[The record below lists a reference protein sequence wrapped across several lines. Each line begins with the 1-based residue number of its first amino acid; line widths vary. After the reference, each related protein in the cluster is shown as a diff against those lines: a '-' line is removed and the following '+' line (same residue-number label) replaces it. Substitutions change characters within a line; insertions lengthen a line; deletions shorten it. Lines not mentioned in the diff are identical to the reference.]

1 MDATGSSYGHDR
13 KRATRQLECK
23 ITFEYKEILL
33 CDLSQV
39 CFVIINRLLAY
50 FVFYGLS
57 FRIISLSMIYRKWY
71 VNSMTA
77 DYDRV
82 VCVKY

>member
-1 MDATGSSYGHDR
+1 MDATGSSYGHDW

-33 CDLSQV
+33 RDLSEV

-50 FVFYGLS
+50 FVFLWIK
-57 FRIISLSMIYRKWY
+57 F
-71 VNSMTA
+71 
-77 DYDRV
+77 
-82 VCVKY
+82 